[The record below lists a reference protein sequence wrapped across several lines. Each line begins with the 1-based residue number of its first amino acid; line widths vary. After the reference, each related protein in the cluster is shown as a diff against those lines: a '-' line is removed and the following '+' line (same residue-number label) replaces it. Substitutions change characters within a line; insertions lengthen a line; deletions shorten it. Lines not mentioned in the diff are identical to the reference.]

1 MTLKLDQNRPRDL
14 PFGRADD
21 ESAASGRHDERAG
34 DEGAEF
40 NQYGSARAKQRGIE
54 MINWILRGGEV
65 IDGSGRP
72 RRRADVAIAGDRIE
86 GIGEVGRVAGAREID
101 VLGKIVAPG
110 FIDVHTHDD
119 RALFATPE
127 MAAKAS
133 QGVTTVVT
141 GNCGISLAPLRLDHA
156 PPPPLDLIGDAADY
170 NYERFADYFAAL
182 DKTPA
187 ALNAAC
193 LVGHSTL
200 RVGAMSALDRPADEG
215 ELGRMRERLQEALD
229 AGAVGM
235 SSGLAY
241 APAFNAPAGEIEAL
255 AALLRPAA
263 ALYTTHMRNEG
274 SGVIESLEESFAAG
288 RAAGVPVVIS
298 HHKTIGREN
307 FGRTAETL
315 PVIAAAIARQEVGLD
330 VYPYI
335 ASSTVLSAAQAERS
349 RKVLVTWSKSAPE
362 QAGRE
367 LSAIAETWGV
377 SEQEAVDR
385 LQPAGAVYWT
395 MDETDVQRVLRF
407 EHTMIGSDGL
417 PHDAHPHPRLWGA
430 FPRVLGHY
438 SRDLGLFGLEDAVR
452 RMTGLS
458 AARFGLTGRGVLA
471 SGAYADIT
479 VFDPATV
486 ADRATFEAPVTPAAG
501 IEHVFVNGRLV
512 WTEGK
517 PTGDR
522 PGRALRRQQLQA
534 EGR

>member
-1 MTLKLDQNRPRDL
+1 MTD
-14 PFGRADD
+14 
-21 ESAASGRHDERAG
+21 
-34 DEGAEF
+34 
-40 NQYGSARAKQRGIE
+40 
-54 MINWILRGGEV
+54 WILRGGEV

-72 RRRADVAIAGDRIE
+72 RRRADVAIAGDRIA
-86 GIGEVGRVAGAREID
+86 GVGNVASVAGAREID
-101 VLGKIVAPG
+101 VSGKIVAPG

-119 RALFATPE
+119 RALFANPT

-141 GNCGISLAPLRLDHA
+141 GNCGISLAPLILAD
-156 PPPPLDLIGDAADY
+156 PPPPPFDLIGEIADY
-170 NYERFADYFAAL
+170 RYEHFAEYLAAL
-182 DKTPA
+182 DKAPA

-200 RVGAMSALDRPADEG
+200 RVGAMSALDRPASQS
-215 ELGRMRERLQEALD
+215 ELTRMCERLQEALD

-241 APAFNAPAGEIEAL
+241 APASGAPAAEIEAL
-255 AALLRPAA
+255 AQLLQPAG

-274 SGVIESLEESFAAG
+274 STVIDSLEESFAAG

-315 PVIAAAIARQEVGLD
+315 PVIAAAIAGQEVGLD

-335 ASSTVLSAAQAERS
+335 ASSTVLSVAQAERAL
-349 RKVLVTWSKSAPE
+349 RVLVTWSKSAPE

-367 LSAIAETWGV
+367 LAVIAAEWGV
-377 SEQEAVDR
+377 SQKEAVER
-385 LQPAGAVYWT
+385 LQPAGGVYWT
-395 MDETDVQRVLRF
+395 MDEADVQRVLRF

-417 PHDAHPHPRLWGA
+417 PHDTHPHPRLWGA

-438 SRDLGLFGLEDAVR
+438 CRELGLFGLEEAVR

-458 AARFGLTGRGVLA
+458 ASRFGLTGRGSIA

-479 VFDPATV
+479 VFDPDTV
-486 ADRATFEAPVTPAAG
+486 ADRATFETPTTPAAG
-501 IEHVFVNGRLV
+501 VEHVFVNGRPV
-512 WTEGK
+512 WSEGK
-517 PTGDR
+517 STGER

-534 EGR
+534 EVR